1 MNEFETKVKEM
12 RRLQKLYFA
21 TRSPATLAECK
32 AAEKAVDDALWLKE
46 HKSPMQMDLFG
57 CNGGTQ

>member
-1 MNEFETKVKEM
+1 MNEFEKLVKEM

-21 TRSPATLAECK
+21 TRSAATLAECK

-46 HKSPMQMDLFG
+46 HQSNQQMELFQT
-57 CNGGTQ
+57 GGTE

>member
-1 MNEFETKVKEM
+1 MNDFEKLVKEM

-21 TRSPATLAECK
+21 TRSPTTLSECK

-46 HKSPMQMDLFG
+46 HQSNQQMELFG
-57 CNGGTQ
+57 GGGTQ